1 MLVGLFVE
9 KGRKRALFKRNLPVS
24 DEDASGGVTLVWH
37 CSGVVYCLC
46 WQLLSYATTPFQS
59 CDLNNCN
66 LYLDPLSSDKPCP
79 EHSLGPRSQ
88 APNSGQRRR
97 STKGAVFRRAGP
109 SPLEAGPGRRGSGY
123 LSRADGGKEKFRD
136 HGVEHLFRRP
146 PNYRANMGL
155 KTTVLPNE
163 EGKQTTLGEPG
174 IAIPKNPEE
183 ISAFKEVRDV
193 DAKKLNEEFKK
204 EEAAAKEAAKSK

>member
-1 MLVGLFVE
+1 
-9 KGRKRALFKRNLPVS
+9 
-24 DEDASGGVTLVWH
+24 
-37 CSGVVYCLC
+37 
-46 WQLLSYATTPFQS
+46 
-59 CDLNNCN
+59 
-66 LYLDPLSSDKPCP
+66 
-79 EHSLGPRSQ
+79 
-88 APNSGQRRR
+88 
-97 STKGAVFRRAGP
+97 
-109 SPLEAGPGRRGSGY
+109 
-123 LSRADGGKEKFRD
+123 
-136 HGVEHLFRRP
+136 
-146 PNYRANMGL
+146 MGL